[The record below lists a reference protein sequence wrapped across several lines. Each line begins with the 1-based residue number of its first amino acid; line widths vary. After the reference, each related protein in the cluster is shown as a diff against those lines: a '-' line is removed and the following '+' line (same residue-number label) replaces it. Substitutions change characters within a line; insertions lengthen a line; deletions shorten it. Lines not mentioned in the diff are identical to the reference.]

1 MKNIIDL
8 TKRIYVKN
16 IQNKIKYYKATQN
29 DCKKKTKKKNLD
41 AKTVSM

>member
-16 IQNKIKYYKATQN
+16 IQNKIKYYKATQK
-29 DCKKKTKKKNLD
+29 DCKKKKNLD